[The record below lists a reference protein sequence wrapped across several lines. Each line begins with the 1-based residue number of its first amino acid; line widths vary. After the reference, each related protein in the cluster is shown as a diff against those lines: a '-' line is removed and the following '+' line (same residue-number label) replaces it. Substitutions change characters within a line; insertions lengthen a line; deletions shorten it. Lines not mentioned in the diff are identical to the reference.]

1 MRVTEIFFSIQGEG
15 TRAGRPCVFV
25 RFTGC
30 DLRCN
35 YCDTTYA
42 FSGGRTMSREELLAE
57 VARHPCRLVLLTG
70 GEPMLQ
76 VELPDLARDL
86 LDRGYEVLVETHG
99 QAPLDALPGAVVRIA
114 DVKTPES
121 GEPATDLGWLGRLLP
136 HDEVKFVVSSEAD
149 FRWSLEVIR
158 SQGLE
163 GRVTVLV
170 GPVLG
175 RVEPRDLARWIL
187 ESGVSARLNLQLHKV
202 VWGAEARGV

>member
-35 YCDTTYA
+35 YCDTAYA
-42 FSGGRTMSREELLAE
+42 FHGGRDMDRAAILEE
-57 VARHPCRLVLLTG
+57 VARHPARFVLLTG
-70 GEPMLQ
+70 GEPLLQ
-76 VELPDLARDL
+76 RELPVLAREL
-86 LDRGYEVLVETHG
+86 LDRGYEVAVETHG
-99 QAPLDALPGAVVRIA
+99 QLPMDSLPGAVVRIA

-121 GEPATDLGWLGRLLP
+121 GEPATDLGWLERLRP

-149 FRWSLEVIR
+149 FRWSLEVVR
-158 SQGLE
+158 RHRLE
-163 GRVTVLV
+163 GRVAVLV

-187 ESGVSARLNLQLHKV
+187 ESGLDARLNLQIHKI
-202 VWGAEARGV
+202 VWGADARGV